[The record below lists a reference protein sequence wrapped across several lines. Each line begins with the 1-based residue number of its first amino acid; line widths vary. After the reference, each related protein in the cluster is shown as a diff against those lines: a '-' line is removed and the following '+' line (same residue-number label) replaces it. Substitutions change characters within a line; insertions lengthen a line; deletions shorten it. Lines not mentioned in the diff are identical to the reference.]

1 MARKGDYFLCFLN
14 ILTLLISMTIVVQI
28 SKTWE
33 IITFYGNANCASF
46 LQVPVFI
53 LGVALLVISV
63 LGLMALFCRA
73 SPLHRVYLWAM
84 FLLVV
89 VLLGFTIF
97 SSLVT
102 DKGPKETDSG
112 KDQSRL
118 QDFSGWLQGHLV
130 NEKTWVRIKKC
141 LIKARVCQEY
151 AKKLSALPPDVLSG
165 MLLPVESGCCVPPSN
180 CGYKFKNATFWD
192 APKSGL
198 GSKGDGCLSWKN
210 GHGTLCYDCGT
221 CKAGYLH
228 QVRNDW
234 KALNIFNTCFVIYL
248 ILILAFG
255 FLCWPSDQSRRL

>member
-1 MARKGDYFLCFLN
+1 
-14 ILTLLISMTIVVQI
+14 MTIVVQI

-102 DKGPKETDSG
+102 DKGPKETDSCA
-112 KDQSRL
+112 DQSRL

-130 NEKTWVRIKKC
+130 NEKKWVRIKKC

-151 AKKLSALPPDVLSG
+151 AKKLSALPPDVLLE
-165 MLLPVESGCCVPPSN
+165 MLLPVEVS
-180 CGYKFKNATFWD
+180 
-192 APKSGL
+192 
-198 GSKGDGCLSWKN
+198 
-210 GHGTLCYDCGT
+210 
-221 CKAGYLH
+221 
-228 QVRNDW
+228 
-234 KALNIFNTCFVIYL
+234 
-248 ILILAFG
+248 
-255 FLCWPSDQSRRL
+255 